1 MRSRNSSKSAL
12 SEDIAERLH
21 VLLFPADA
29 DHVAS
34 SLDDEQP
41 LQRES
46 FDFLQHVFARQA
58 KQLPVFVGQQSV
70 VTDAGK
76 VQFVGQVS
84 GHGWRNTERQDAAER
99 TQTALKHS
107 VVGAASGQIGGDT

>member
-1 MRSRNSSKSAL
+1 M

-21 VLLFPADA
+21 VLLFPTDA

-70 VTDAGK
+70 VI
-76 VQFVGQVS
+76 
-84 GHGWRNTERQDAAER
+84 R
-99 TQTALKHS
+99 TLRHKDHHHS
-107 VVGAASGQIGGDT
+107 QLLLMTLIATGIRKPV